1 MPRMR
6 REATAINQI
15 ERFAIKIRE
24 IRTRIET
31 VENQQ
36 LPVFRMLFFFFLI
49 FLTSFPLEQSRVSL
63 WPISNMI
70 FNDKFTRL
78 ISTTKYANVSG
89 TRREK

>member
-24 IRTRIET
+24 IRTRFET

-36 LPVFRMLFFFFLI
+36 LPVFRMLFFF